1 MKDPKNSLIENKY
14 KLMTAEELSKRR
26 IAAKGFEP
34 LIKNKN
40 ISDIWD
46 KEGFIEGDM
55 ASMNGDGST
64 TDEPHINID
73 DTMLQ

>member
-14 KLMTAEELSKRR
+14 KLMTAEEISKRR
-26 IAAKGFEP
+26 IAAKAFEP

-46 KEGFIEGDM
+46 KKYNFGYSSVVIY
-55 ASMNGDGST
+55 
-64 TDEPHINID
+64 P
-73 DTMLQ
+73 